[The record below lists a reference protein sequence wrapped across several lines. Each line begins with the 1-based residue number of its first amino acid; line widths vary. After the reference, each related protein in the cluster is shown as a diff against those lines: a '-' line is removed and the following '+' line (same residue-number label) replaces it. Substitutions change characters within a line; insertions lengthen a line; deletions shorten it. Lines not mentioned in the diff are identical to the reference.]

1 MPDYPLLV
9 FPEPTLAE
17 RAKRQP
23 GFGKVKIPAPRQQA
37 DRLSPHFV
45 RLSQAMARHRMQLQG
60 NAAGL
65 QPEQALVLETIGPV
79 QNFINAVQKIEGL
92 EWLGEFEVDD
102 ISPAHGFEDEKDAE
116 KHLKGQLFLVMTD
129 QRALQEVLNLYTQW
143 QQNPAVKFRRGLAP
157 LKHAFEHLHTIRP
170 WGAEDRIRETG
181 VLEDWKLRA
190 EYGQTT
196 VPFEAE
202 LWFRQN
208 ADRRRTSAEY
218 IRGVVE
224 EMGGE
229 VVGQCVISE
238 IGYHGIL
245 GRIPVA
251 QATEIIDQREVRLLQ
266 CEDVW
271 HFRPVG
277 QCALRSYDDLND
289 AEELGD
295 IAQPDLPQGDP
306 LVALLDGLP
315 LTGHHLLD
323 GRVVVD
329 DPDDYESAYQA
340 HERVH
345 GTSMASLI
353 CHGDLDDGHT
363 PSPRPLYVR
372 PVMQPRRGFDG
383 QYVYEAIPDT
393 VLPVDLI
400 HRAVR
405 RLYEQENGE
414 PPVAPNVR
422 VINISI
428 GDPSHPLDRE
438 MSSWARLLDWLSWK
452 YNVLFVVS
460 AGNHAHDIELNLPR
474 ANLNTLSAADREKA
488 VIEAQ
493 AAYTRHRRLL
503 SPAETVNGLTV
514 GAVHSDA
521 STPAPH
527 PNLIDPHSRT
537 GLPSP
542 VSAHGPGYRRA
553 IKPDILLAGGRQFYQ
568 EKMGTTH
575 SNATLQAASFIR
587 PPGQC
592 VAAPGSAGEL
602 DKTIYTCG
610 TSNAAAL
617 ASRTSMQLY
626 DVLEAL
632 RAQPGGA
639 LPSEYD
645 VVLLKALLAHGAN
658 WGEAGSVYESILKNA
673 QNSRTFSNYVGRF
686 LGYGPTDAARVMACT
701 DQRVTVLGFGALN
714 DGEGQ
719 EFLLPLP
726 PSLSA
731 VTEKRRLTVTLAWV
745 TPVNTARQSYRIA
758 HLWFS
763 PKHDLAPQ
771 RLDADWNAVQRG
783 TLQHE
788 VLEGENA
795 VDFQDG
801 DNMTIK
807 VSCRSEAGDIP
818 EPIRYGLVVTLE
830 VAEGID
836 LPIYLEVR
844 DRLRVPVRVPGGR
857 AT

>member
-1 MPDYPLLV
+1 M
-9 FPEPTLAE
+9 
-17 RAKRQP
+17 
-23 GFGKVKIPAPRQQA
+23 
-37 DRLSPHFV
+37 
-45 RLSQAMARHRMQLQG
+45 
-60 NAAGL
+60 
-65 QPEQALVLETIGPV
+65 
-79 QNFINAVQKIEGL
+79 
-92 EWLGEFEVDD
+92 
-102 ISPAHGFEDEKDAE
+102 
-116 KHLKGQLFLVMTD
+116 
-129 QRALQEVLNLYTQW
+129 
-143 QQNPAVKFRRGLAP
+143 
-157 LKHAFEHLHTIRP
+157 
-170 WGAEDRIRETG
+170 
-181 VLEDWKLRA
+181 EDWKFRA
-190 EYGQTT
+190 EHGQTV

-208 ADRRRTSAEY
+208 ANRRRQSEEY
-218 IRGVVE
+218 IRSVVE
-224 EMGGE
+224 EIGGE

-245 GRIPVA
+245 GRIPVD
-251 QATEIIDQREVRLLQ
+251 QATEIIAQREVRLLQ

-277 QCALRSYDDLND
+277 QCALRSYDDLNEAQD
-289 AEELGD
+289 LGD
-295 IAQPDLPQGDP
+295 TPQPDLPQGDP
-306 LVALLDGLP
+306 LIALFDGLP

-323 GRVVVD
+323 GRLLVD
-329 DPDDYESAYQA
+329 DPDGYESAYQA
-340 HERVH
+340 NERVH

-353 CHGDLDDGHT
+353 CHGDLDDGSAPIT
-363 PSPRPLYVR
+363 RPLYVR
-372 PVMQPRRGFDG
+372 PVMQPRHGFDG
-383 QYVYEAIPDT
+383 QYAYEAIPDA

-400 HRAVR
+400 HGAVR

-428 GDPSHPLDRE
+428 GDRSHPLDRE

-452 YNVLFVVS
+452 YNVLFIVS
-460 AGNHAHDIELNLPR
+460 AGNHLQEIELNVPR
-474 ANLNTLSAADREKA
+474 ATLNTLTDADREKA
-488 VIEAQ
+488 VVEAQ
-493 AAYTRHRRLL
+493 AEDTRHRRLL

-514 GAVHSDA
+514 GALHSDA
-521 STPAPH
+521 SAPTPN

-568 EKMGTTH
+568 EKMGNTH
-575 SNATLQAASFIR
+575 PNATLQVARFIR

-602 DKTIYTCG
+602 NKTIHTRG

-617 ASRTSMQLY
+617 ASRTSMLLY
-626 DVLEAL
+626 EVLEDL
-632 RAQPGGA
+632 RTQPGGA
-639 LPSEYD
+639 LPPEYD

-658 WGEAGSVYESILKNA
+658 WGEAGSVYEAILKND
-673 QNSRTFSNYVGRF
+673 QNSRVFSDYVGRF
-686 LGYGPTDAARVMACT
+686 LGYGPTDTGRVMVCT
-701 DQRVTVLGFGALN
+701 NQRVTVLGYGSLN

-763 PKHDLAPQ
+763 PKHDLTPQ
-771 RLDADWNAVQRG
+771 RLDADWRAAQRG

-788 VLEGENA
+788 VLEGARA

-801 DNMTIK
+801 DAFTIK
-807 VSCRSEAGDIP
+807 VSCRADAGDIP
-818 EPIRYGLVVTLE
+818 EPIRYGLAVTLE
-830 VAEGID
+830 VAEGVA
-836 LPIYLEVR
+836 LPIYQEVR
-844 DRLRVPVRVPGGR
+844 DRIRVPIRVPGGR